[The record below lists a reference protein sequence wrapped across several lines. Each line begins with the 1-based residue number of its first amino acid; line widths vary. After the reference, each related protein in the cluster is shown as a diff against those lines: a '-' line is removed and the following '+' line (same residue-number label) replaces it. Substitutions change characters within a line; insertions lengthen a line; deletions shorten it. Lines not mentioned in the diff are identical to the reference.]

1 MAMNRNMTMA
11 EKEIREYTQE
21 RMNRSER
28 TGISFP
34 EDVKEQI
41 QNYASM
47 TGDEYRINRMIRRL
61 SEAVQ
66 ASDEQK
72 VQELL
77 QSARAEVQAFP
88 DTTIGMA
95 ALRGYGYTD
104 TDLYPLRKDVALEL
118 HRMGEKIFCLHP
130 DGTKGEYASRE
141 MILKHEGIFGIEK
154 TAWQRIQEQEN
165 EMDVYDYTYEPM
177 SVIDKEDALKM
188 YDAGETVY
196 RITSYRNP
204 LAVTERME
212 IERGGDHFQM
222 EKAALERMKTLEE
235 RMQAYPGIS
244 SLKEAKLL
252 LGDQDMYGIY
262 QIDDDTAGREY
273 KFMNLSFIER
283 YGYQVHKEDYQL
295 VYSDRLWQGE
305 TLDSLYERFNI
316 AHPEDYTGHSLSVS
330 DMIVLNEG
338 GNVKAYFVD
347 SISFRELPDFL
358 QLEQKLDMRDK
369 QEQEKAGK
377 EYKPLAKIEE
387 IEEANYNMI
396 DNVLNN
402 MPPKKEPYLEYY
414 AAECDEFHNLG
425 KIYVSTNLEEI
436 LAKYREI
443 IEDPSLSYYGNGMG
457 FIYHD
462 PTEPHYDGAE
472 ITIISGTSIR
482 GDNLDHVAFMAAMP
496 MAYEALDKIRETFSE
511 FPYYPPKNIKEQLY
525 PENMTADELAAAL
538 SKLAADFDYYDYQDR
553 FGSEEDLEL
562 VAAEIRCGNAH
573 QYFPYM
579 KDIVDEEC
587 GESLQAE
594 VLLERMK
601 SYKQEMP
608 EGMEPI
614 VWVNYCED
622 SELVGKGHHKLG
634 ELDKVVSAMDAELS
648 AKIDAKTGEP
658 EKTIQTYLTIY
669 YPDQEQMKKMQAK
682 ISIGDGD
689 GGIVRQLKAQNE
701 MKLTDESWLDYQKTK
716 GEEVFTSYM
725 ADLTDMQEHVLPYL
739 QSFCSLEEK
748 TPEKEVMEVKKEGKA
763 EISLPEKPK
772 SIHERLKINKEL
784 VAKQQGKDKKEKGVE
799 LE

>member
-1 MAMNRNMTMA
+1 
-11 EKEIREYTQE
+11 
-21 RMNRSER
+21 
-28 TGISFP
+28 
-34 EDVKEQI
+34 
-41 QNYASM
+41 
-47 TGDEYRINRMIRRL
+47 
-61 SEAVQ
+61 
-66 ASDEQK
+66 
-72 VQELL
+72 
-77 QSARAEVQAFP
+77 
-88 DTTIGMA
+88 
-95 ALRGYGYTD
+95 
-104 TDLYPLRKDVALEL
+104 
-118 HRMGEKIFCLHP
+118 
-130 DGTKGEYASRE
+130 
-141 MILKHEGIFGIEK
+141 
-154 TAWQRIQEQEN
+154 
-165 EMDVYDYTYEPM
+165 
-177 SVIDKEDALKM
+177 M
-188 YDAGETVY
+188 YDAGENVY
-196 RITSYRNP
+196 RITSYRKP

-235 RMQAYPGIS
+235 RMQAYPEIS

-262 QIDDDTAGREY
+262 QIDDDTAGRDY

-283 YGYQVHKEDYQL
+283 YGYQVRKEDYQL
-295 VYSDRLWQGE
+295 IYSDRLWQGE

-338 GNVKAYFVD
+338 GNVRAYFVD

-358 QLEQKLDMRDK
+358 HLEQKLDMRDK
-369 QEQEKAGK
+369 QGQAKDGK
-377 EYKPLAKIEE
+377 EYKPLAKVEE
-387 IEEANYNMI
+387 LEEANYNMI

-425 KIYVSTNLEEI
+425 KIYKSTNLEEI

-482 GDNLDHVAFMAAMP
+482 GDSLDYVAFMAAMP
-496 MAYEALDKIRETFSE
+496 MVYDALDKIRETFSE
-511 FPYYPPKNIKEQLY
+511 FPYYPPKDIKEQLY

-538 SKLAADFDYYDYQDR
+538 DKLAVEYAPNDYQER
-553 FGSEEDLEL
+553 SNLENL
-562 VAAEIRCGNAH
+562 DIVAAEIRCGNAH
-573 QYFPYM
+573 QYFAYL
-579 KDIVDEEC
+579 KDMVDEK
-587 GESLQAE
+587 GRESLQAE

-601 SYKQEMP
+601 SYKQELP

-614 VWVNYCED
+614 VWVNYCE
-622 SELVGKGHHKLG
+622 EGEIVGKGHHKLS
-634 ELDKVVSAMDAELS
+634 ELDKVVSDMDAELS

-658 EKTIQTYLTIY
+658 ERTVQMYFTIY
-669 YPDQEQMKKMQAK
+669 YPDQDQMKKIQAK

-716 GEEVFTSYM
+716 GEEAFSSYM

-748 TPEKEVMEVKKEGKA
+748 TPEKESGEVKKEGKA
-763 EISLPEKPK
+763 EKSVQGKPK

-784 VAKQQGKDKKEKGVE
+784 IAKQQGKDKKEKGVE
-799 LE
+799 LN